1 MGGISIYDL
10 VSFSVFFFSLY
21 VVHRNLC
28 VLTHSFPT
36 RRSSSLRARLRQAL
50 RSQTILDPQAA
61 ARSAAWLADADAAID
76 WAVAGAIASWA
87 ETDDGRSEE
96 HTSELQSLMRIW
108 YAVVCLNKRDHK
120 QHVSRSTTTHRT
132 HTHDIHTTS

>member
-36 RRSSSLRARLRQAL
+36 RRSSSLRAPLRQAL

-61 ARSAAWLADADAAID
+61 ARSAAWLSDADAAID

-87 ETDDGRSEE
+87 DTDDGCVIRDRGYPAEIFR
-96 HTSELQSLMRIW
+96 RIVETRLR
-108 YAVVCLNKRDHK
+108 ANDQIGRA
-120 QHVSRSTTTHRT
+120 HV
-132 HTHDIHTTS
+132 